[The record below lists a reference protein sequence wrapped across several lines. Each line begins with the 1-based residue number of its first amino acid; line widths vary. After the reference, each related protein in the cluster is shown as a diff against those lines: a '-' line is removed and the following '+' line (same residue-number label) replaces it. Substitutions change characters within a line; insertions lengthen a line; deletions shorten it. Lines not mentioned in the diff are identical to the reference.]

1 MPRFADLVGQEPA
14 INALRKAMTE
24 DRLHGTWL
32 MVGSPGVGRG
42 TLARTFAQVVAC
54 QTPQKDPF
62 DACGVCPSCRY
73 ADAGTHPE
81 ILTIR
86 PAGEQI
92 QIWQLWDRDGRPPG
106 ALSHTLSFAPV
117 IGRKRVYVLE
127 QVERLTEAAANSLLK
142 VLEEPPPYALFV
154 LTAPHPSRVLPTIV
168 SRSQVLRLLPLPQSR
183 LSDYLRERYGLEPA
197 QAYQVSAISEGR
209 IGQGIRLASNPQA
222 LREIENVFELIEMIA
237 VAPKGRALRLG
248 EQMRKLAGELKSL
261 FEEEKA
267 NPESEEGEPTTQ
279 REQAA
284 RRQFAAL
291 FDLMVVFYRDLF
303 LLSTCGPETAIV
315 NVHRRSALARIA
327 QKAPPLRWQR
337 AIDAILLARRRL
349 DFNANIALLTDTLLM
364 QLLAN

>member
-14 INALRKAMTE
+14 INALRKAITQG
-24 DRLHGTWL
+24 RFHGTWL

-42 TLARTFAQVVAC
+42 TLARTLAQVVAC
-54 QTPQKDPF
+54 QTPKRDPL
-62 DACGVCPSCRY
+62 DACGVCVSCRY
-73 ADAGTHPE
+73 ADAGSHPE

-92 QIWQLWDRDGRPPG
+92 QIWQLWDRNGRPPG

-117 IGRKRVYVLE
+117 IGRKRVYILE

-142 VLEEPPPYALFV
+142 VLEEPPPYALFI

-168 SRSQVLRLLPLPQSR
+168 SRSQVLRLLPLPQTA
-183 LSDYLRERYGLEPA
+183 LADYLRQLFALEPA
-197 QAYQVSAISEGR
+197 QAYQVAAISEGR

-248 EQMRKLAGELKSL
+248 EQMRRLAGELKSF
-261 FEEEKA
+261 FEEEAA
-267 NPESEEGEPTTQ
+267 NSESEEGEPSVQ

-291 FDLMVVFYRDLF
+291 FDLMIIFYRDLF
-303 LLSTCGPETAIV
+303 LLSTCGPEAAIV
-315 NVHRRSALARIA
+315 NVHRRSALAHIA
-327 QKAPPLRWQR
+327 QKASPQRWQH
-337 AIDAILLARRRL
+337 AIAAILLARRRL
-349 DFNANIALLTDTLLM
+349 DFNANIPLLTDTLLM
-364 QLLAN
+364 QLLAD

>member
-1 MPRFADLVGQEPA
+1 MAGVCWALPALGPMFARPWRRPIGALRASLLRACTTGVTSGRGTFVDMPRFADLVGQEPA

-24 DRLHGTWL
+24 DRLQGTW
-32 MVGSPGVGRG
+32 
-42 TLARTFAQVVAC
+42 ARTFAQVVAC

-117 IGRKRVYVLE
+117 IGRKRVYILE
-127 QVERLTEAAANSLLK
+127 AVERLTEAAANSLLK
-142 VLEEPPPYALFV
+142 VLEEPPPYVLFV

-197 QAYQVSAISEGR
+197 QAYQVAAISEGR
-209 IGQGIRLASNPQA
+209 IGEGIRLASNPQA
-222 LREIENVFELIEMIA
+222 LREIENVFELIEMI
-237 VAPKGRALRLG
+237 
-248 EQMRKLAGELKSL
+248 
-261 FEEEKA
+261 
-267 NPESEEGEPTTQ
+267 
-279 REQAA
+279 
-284 RRQFAAL
+284 
-291 FDLMVVFYRDLF
+291 
-303 LLSTCGPETAIV
+303 
-315 NVHRRSALARIA
+315 
-327 QKAPPLRWQR
+327 
-337 AIDAILLARRRL
+337 
-349 DFNANIALLTDTLLM
+349 
-364 QLLAN
+364 